1 MLWRLLIVAL
11 SFVAPFFFAAA
22 GAMAM
27 SVSPI
32 EVEMSSAGTKSHAQ
46 ITVINDGPDPL
57 PVEAVL
63 QSLSLNERGEKR
75 LSVAGDDFLIFPTQA
90 MIAPGGMQ
98 VFRMQ
103 WVGDPEIL
111 ASKTF
116 LMSLNQVPVRM
127 KGRHTEVQVVIG
139 LGVVINVAPPT
150 GSPKIRLLRTGIVR
164 DSVSG
169 KRHPTISVENVSNV
183 HALLSQSTIGLSGDG
198 WSATIPSGLLKMKLG
213 FGLVQPRRRRTF
225 VLPVDIPSG
234 VGNVVADID
243 FRPKR

>member
-1 MLWRLLIVAL
+1 MLLRLLIFAL
-11 SFVAPFFFAAA
+11 APVVLFATACT
-22 GAMAM
+22 GVMAM

-32 EVEMSSAGTKSHAQ
+32 EVEMSSVGMKSRAQ
-46 ITVINDGPDPL
+46 ITVINDSADPL

-63 QSLSLNERGEKR
+63 QSLSLNERGEKK
-75 LSVAGDDFLIFPTQA
+75 LANAGDDFLVFPTQA

-127 KGRHTEVQVVIG
+127 KGRRSEVQVVIG

-150 GSPKIRLLRTGIVR
+150 GLPKIRLLQTSIVQ
-164 DSVSG
+164 DPVSG
-169 KRHPTISVENVSNV
+169 KRRPIISVENVSNV
-183 HALLSQSTIGLSGDG
+183 HALLSQSTISVSGDG
-198 WSATIPSGLLKMKLG
+198 WSVTIPSGLLKTKLG
-213 FGLVQPRRRRTF
+213 FGLVQPGRRRTF
-225 VLPVDIPSG
+225 ILPVDLPSG
-234 VGNVVADID
+234 VRNVVANID